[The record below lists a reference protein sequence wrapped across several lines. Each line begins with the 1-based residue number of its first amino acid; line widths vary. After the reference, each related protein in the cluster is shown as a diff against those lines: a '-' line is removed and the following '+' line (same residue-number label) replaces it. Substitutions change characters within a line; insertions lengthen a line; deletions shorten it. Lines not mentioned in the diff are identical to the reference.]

1 MVARVVLHLIC
12 IEICIIA
19 VAPRC
24 LAQVAAPNAVEG
36 FTRVGSGVCAS
47 GGKPLDFYSPPVQDG
62 MPSGCV
68 HGCAVAV
75 AGVPVAECARMC
87 SNLTTDLGVCEGIQ
101 HDTTTD
107 SCLVILNEKPDG
119 TMGGEANEC
128 FRFVDGSFESVG
140 TGSCRVE
147 SEEGIMIIGPHY
159 TLHESPGTNITA
171 EYCFEYCLR
180 MNEEEGA
187 ISTQTNQPFCTGVE
201 VRDLC
206 ELQVVMA
213 PTTASLSVCYAKN

>member
-1 MVARVVLHLIC
+1 MVARVVLYLIC
-12 IEICIIA
+12 VITI
-19 VAPRC
+19 VFRC
-24 LAQVAAPNAVEG
+24 LAQVAESEAVEG
-36 FTRVGSGVCAS
+36 FTHVGFGVCAS
-47 GGKPLDFYSPPVQDG
+47 GGEPSDFYSPIVEE
-62 MPSGCV
+62 
-68 HGCAVAV
+68 
-75 AGVPVAECARMC
+75 GVVTSLGSVREQLAALGIPVAECARLC